1 MSETGAGMGQ
11 ASCLF
16 HFDNVFAKERFG
28 GIDLYQFGEIF
39 CERGYEIQ
47 RHDQKCL
54 ELSFIVS
61 GSGYFYIDD
70 VCVKV
75 SEGDIIF
82 NAVGHTHAIRT
93 EASSMLRFA
102 YMGFM
107 FNEEADEEFADIYAL
122 FQSAP
127 YLRAEDTHNL
137 LIPFLRNV
145 NEFYAQETH
154 SRILIKSYLEQIIVL
169 AYRCFTA
176 KTEKVARFA
185 ATGGSKS
192 AGGTVYAVMR
202 YVEDRIFEL
211 KSIRSIAD
219 DLGYTHTYLSHMFKD
234 KTGMTLQ
241 RYIANKKMEKALE
254 ILKYG
259 NTPIHQVATMLQYET
274 LQSFSKAFSRIMGCP
289 PSYYAAQ
296 HRKEADPS

>member
-1 MSETGAGMGQ
+1 MGQ

-16 HFDNVFAKERFG
+16 HFDNVFAKGQSKFG

-39 CERGYEIQ
+39 CECGYEIK
-47 RHDQKCL
+47 RHEQQCL

-61 GSGYFYIDD
+61 GSGFFYIDD
-70 VCVKV
+70 KCIKV
-75 SEGDIIF
+75 SEGDVIF

-102 YMGFM
+102 YMGFT
-107 FNEEADEEFADIYAL
+107 FNEEADEAFADIHAY

-127 YLRAEDTHNL
+127 YRHAKDTHNL

-145 NEFYAQETH
+145 NEFYSQETH
-154 SRILIKSYLEQIIVL
+154 SRILIRNYLEQIMVL

-176 KTEKVARFA
+176 KTEKVTRYA
-185 ATGGSKS
+185 APKWPRS
-192 AGGTVYAVMR
+192 AGGTVYSVMR
-202 YVEDRIFEL
+202 YIEDHIFEL
-211 KSIRSIAD
+211 KSIQTIAD

-259 NTPIHQVATMLQYET
+259 NAPIHRVADMLQYET
-274 LQSFSKAFSRIMGCP
+274 LQSFSKAFSRIMGYP
-289 PSYYAAQ
+289 PSHYVAMQ
-296 HRKEADPS
+296 RQEADPS